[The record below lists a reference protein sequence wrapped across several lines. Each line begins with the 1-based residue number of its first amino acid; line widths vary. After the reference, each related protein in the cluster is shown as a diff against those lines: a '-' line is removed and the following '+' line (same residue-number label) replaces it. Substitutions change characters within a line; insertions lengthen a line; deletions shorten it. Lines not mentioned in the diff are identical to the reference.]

1 MEGKTETY
9 NGETWQTALKPSRLA
24 SPVMFIACTPIRCH
38 EKGTLLLAPKIP
50 SHSLLKRKHQTGA
63 GRGTSQHLGGD
74 GPTKAPERQGRA
86 DQHHRPQEMK
96 EL

>member
-50 SHSLLKRKHQTGA
+50 SHSLLKRKELPESVA
-63 GRGTSQHLGGD
+63 CWLFFVSAVHLF
-74 GPTKAPERQGRA
+74 P
-86 DQHHRPQEMK
+86 H
-96 EL
+96 LF